1 MEISSLPFISAGSTV
16 QSLKAKSAVASY
28 KENVENAD
36 SAQENNANA
45 SDSYQKSDSA
55 VTSETG
61 IYSKESI
68 KKTVDEMEKQRTQAL
83 TNMVSE
89 MLGKQSQAKGL
100 SFIKDLN
107 LTPTQT
113 DISEAQNSISDGG
126 FWSVD
131 SVASRIMDMASLLAN
146 GDASKLSTLKD
157 AIVSGFG
164 NAASALGRDSLD
176 DMPDITKDTYK
187 EVMKRFDEFSDK
199 LNGNVATENKS
210 ES

>member
-1 MEISSLPFISAGSTV
+1 MEINSLPFISAGSTV

-36 SAQENNANA
+36 SAQENNSNV

-113 DISEAQNSISDGG
+113 DISEAQDSISDGG

>member
-1 MEISSLPFISAGSTV
+1 MEINSLPFISAGSTV

-28 KENVENAD
+28 KENVKNAD
-36 SAQENNANA
+36 SAQENNSNV

-164 NAASALGRDSLD
+164 NAASSLGRDSLD

>member
-113 DISEAQNSISDGG
+113 DISEAQDSISDGG

>member
-36 SAQENNANA
+36 SAQENNANV

-68 KKTVDEMEKQRTQAL
+68 KKTVDEMEKQRTQVL

-113 DISEAQNSISDGG
+113 DISEAQDSISDGG

>member
-1 MEISSLPFISAGSTV
+1 MEINSLPFISAGSTV

-36 SAQENNANA
+36 SAQENNTNV

-113 DISEAQNSISDGG
+113 DISEAQDSISDGG

>member
-36 SAQENNANA
+36 SAQENNSNV

-113 DISEAQNSISDGG
+113 DISEAQDSISDGG